1 MGEAVATLKG
11 PGPGPADGTKT
22 LDGVDAA
29 LGTGTGTDTDVG
41 KDVGIDEATAA
52 PAPEIPNILP
62 PLLSFRSN
70 NALEVT
76 GPPTPPPPPPLAFPS
91 ASMGAAILTKSF
103 LNASTFPPTSPAAS
117 IAAEVV

>member
-70 NALEVT
+70 NALAVT
-76 GPPTPPPPPPLAFPS
+76 GPPTPPPPLAFPS

>member
-29 LGTGTGTDTDVG
+29 LGTGTDTDVG

-70 NALEVT
+70 NALAVT
-76 GPPTPPPPPPLAFPS
+76 GPPTPPAGRPPRGSSKRFES
-91 ASMGAAILTKSF
+91 CGARDRFDRRKCRW
-103 LNASTFPPTSPAAS
+103 
-117 IAAEVV
+117 